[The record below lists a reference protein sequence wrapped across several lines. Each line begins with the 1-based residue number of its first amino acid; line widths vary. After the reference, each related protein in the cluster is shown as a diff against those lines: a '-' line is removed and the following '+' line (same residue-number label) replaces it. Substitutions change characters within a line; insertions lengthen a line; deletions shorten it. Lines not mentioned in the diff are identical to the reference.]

1 MKRNSGYFSP
11 TKKGE
16 KGQRFVDSIRE
27 KNNE

>member
-1 MKRNSGYFSP
+1 MTRNNGYFSP
-11 TKKGE
+11 KKKGE